1 MFRDFTV
8 GSLWVHRASG
18 ERAEMLVV
26 FCREHKNSV
35 NAYTNFGRMNFH
47 AQGEY
52 AKRCESVSKEDLT
65 NYLLQLKYINPMFAQ
80 YLKEFGYVE

>member
-1 MFRDFTV
+1 
-8 GSLWVHRASG
+8 
-18 ERAEMLVV
+18 MLVV
-26 FCREHKNSV
+26 FSASHQPPAIIH
-35 NAYTNFGRMNFH
+35 AYTNFGRMNFH

-52 AKRCESVSKEDLT
+52 AKQCESVSKEDLT

>member
-1 MFRDFTV
+1 MFKDFTV
-8 GSLWVHRASG
+8 GSIWGHRASG

-26 FCREHKNSV
+26 FSREHKSV

-47 AQGEY
+47 ADGEY
-52 AKRCESVSKEDLT
+52 AKQCESVSKEDLT

-80 YLKEFGYVE
+80 YLRQFGYVE